1 MSSNSPRPLGHSNRT
16 LRRKYEG
23 VREELDKHAA
33 VMRERNAR
41 FIKLRAGAKAKAAWA
56 ARKAEQRRDV
66 A

>member
-1 MSSNSPRPLGHSNRT
+1 MSSNPRPLGLSNRT

-41 FIKLRAGAKAKAAWA
+41 FIKLRAGAKAAWA